1 MNKLLW
7 REDMKTISYVA
18 LTAWI
23 CIAGTLYGTMWVMN
37 KIRIE
42 DSTVAAAENIN
53 RLIEIDQQLKQG
65 DITGARDSI
74 GYFLDRQLRV
84 AQSCDY
90 KQCISPVKERVQESV
105 NSAENYQRIR
115 NAP

>member
-1 MNKLLW
+1 M
-7 REDMKTISYVA
+7 A

-42 DSTVAAAENIN
+42 DSAIAAADNLV
-53 RLIEIDQQLKQG
+53 RLIEIDMALKQG
-65 DITGARDSI
+65 DISHARESI
-74 GYFLDRQLRV
+74 GYFIDHHLRV

-90 KQCISPVKERVQESV
+90 KQCISPVQEQVQRAI
-105 NSAENYQRIR
+105 NSAENYQKTR
-115 NAP
+115 NEP